1 MKADGQFAVS
11 HLRQGRHRLNWNI
24 KDCTE
29 AEFEKTVNAGE
40 KSYQDA
46 SGAPLSGPHDI
57 KITDT
62 APGTSGR
69 AVPQNGREYSLGV
82 ICASESI

>member
-1 MKADGQFAVS
+1 MASLPSPTFAKVGTGS
-11 HLRQGRHRLNWNI
+11 IGNI

-29 AEFEKTVNAGE
+29 AAFEKTVNAGE
-40 KSYQDA
+40 RSYQDA

-82 ICASESI
+82 ICASESF